1 MANIEDD
8 LIISALSQVARR
20 DGQQVKLEIYG
31 DGDGGWLL
39 EAVDDY
45 GNSTVWQE
53 PFQTEQ
59 EALDEALRTI
69 NGEGI
74 SVLIGLPS
82 DGVNFA
88 TGDAPQ
94 PVDEF
99 GDLAD
104 FLNIASETA
113 PCMDL
118 PNLEGFLAAIAIG
131 PQLVPPSQWLPW
143 VWDQEHGKQDPGFES
158 QEQAGRILSLLMRKY
173 NSLIDAI
180 DSVSA
185 PFVPVFGHDD
195 RYGAQQWCAG
205 FLRAAKFDDAAW
217 SGLMFSQPGWFT
229 PFMRLGTAEGAD
241 ITAAAGDA
249 QTWIE
254 AIVPALMRIRAHW
267 RQSPANAPAP
277 WFDDQQGGIPL
288 VRATP
293 KVGRNDPCPC
303 GSGKKFKRCCGA
315 STNSSPL
322 H

>member
-1 MANIEDD
+1 MAYIEDD
-8 LIISALSQVARR
+8 PIISALSQVARR
-20 DGQQVKLEIYG
+20 DGKQVKLDIYS
-31 DGDGGWLL
+31 DGDGGWLP

-53 PFQTEQ
+53 PFQSEQ

-69 NGEGI
+69 DDKGI

-82 DGVNFA
+82 ESVNWA
-88 TGDAPQ
+88 ADAPQ

-99 GDLAD
+99 SDLAD
-104 FLNIASETA
+104 FLDIASDTA
-113 PCMDL
+113 PCMDM
-118 PNLEGFLAAIAIG
+118 PTLEGFLAAVAIG
-131 PQLVPPSQWLPW
+131 PQLVLPSQWLPW
-143 VWDQEHGKQDPGFES
+143 VWDMEHGKEEPAFDN
-158 QEQAGRILSLLMRKY
+158 QEQASRILSLLMRKY
-173 NSLIDAI
+173 NSLVDAI

-185 PFVPVFGHDD
+185 PFEPALGHDEQ
-195 RYGAQQWCAG
+195 YGAQQWCAG
-205 FLRAAKFDDAAW
+205 FLHAAVFDEAAW
-217 SGLMFSQPGWFT
+217 SGLMFTRPGWFT

-249 QTWIE
+249 QTWID

-267 RQSPANAPAP
+267 RQSPANAQGP
-277 WFDDQQGGIPL
+277 WLDDLQGGMPL
-288 VRATP
+288 VRTAP

-315 STNSSPL
+315 NTNSPPL